1 MYLFKAKIDIIGI
14 NPYVLVP
21 ENILKKLFVDA
32 NKTKGP
38 IPIKGL
44 VNNIPYT
51 QTLIKYKSIWRLYI
65 NTKMVKN
72 LPKRI
77 GETIELTMVFDETD
91 RSIAPH
97 PKLIKALNQNVKA
110 KIIFYKLPPSLRKEI
125 VRYISFLK
133 TEKSIDKNV
142 ENAINF
148 LLGKQRFIGRNKP

>member
-77 GETIELTMVFDETD
+77 GETIELTMVSDETD

-148 LLGKQRFIGRNKP
+148 FTRETTFYWKK

>member
-77 GETIELTMVFDETD
+77 GETIELTMVSDETD

-110 KIIFYKLPPSLRKEI
+110 KIIFYKLTPSLRKEI

-148 LLGKQRFIGRNKP
+148 FTRETTFYWKK